1 MRDVKSRFQ
10 TDSGIDLEAFY
21 RPDPNGSDIGAPGE
35 FPFTRGVQPTMYRG
49 RLWTMRQY
57 AGFGSA
63 AETNRRFKYLLAQ
76 GQTGLSVAFDLPTQM
91 GLDSDHSLAAGEVG
105 KVGVAIDTL
114 QDMETVFN
122 GIPLDR
128 VSTSMTINATAAI
141 LLAMYIA
148 VAKKQGVSPAIIGG
162 TVQNDILKEYIARG
176 LYIYPP
182 KFSLRLV
189 TDIFGYCERNVPNWN
204 VISISGYHIR
214 EAGSTAVQELAF
226 TFANAITYV
235 QAALDSGLNIDAF
248 APRLS
253 FFFDTHNDFLEEI
266 AKFRAARTIWAKIA
280 KTRFGAKNPKSWMLR
295 FHAQTAGSSLTAQQ
309 PDNNVIRVTIQA
321 LAAILGGAQS
331 LHTNSKDEALAIPT
345 EEAARLALRTQQI
358 IAYESGITNTVD
370 PLGGSYAIEMLT
382 KKIETEVEHLLEK
395 IDSLGG
401 MLPAIESGWI
411 QSQIQEAAYAY
422 QLSVE
427 KKERVIVGVNDF
439 KIDEEQKIPIH
450 TANPALEAG
459 QVQSLSKIRASRDE
473 RTVRESIRRLEE
485 AAKGSEN
492 LMPHILAAVEAYTTV
507 GEISDAFRRV
517 HGLYQE
523 AVTI

>member
-1 MRDVKSRFQ
+1 MREVKSRFQ
-10 TDSGIDLEAFY
+10 TDSGIELEPYY
-21 RPDPNGSDIGAPGE
+21 RPDINPADIGTPGQ
-35 FPFTRGVQPTMYRG
+35 FPYTRGIQPTMYRG

-76 GQTGLSVAFDLPTQM
+76 GQTGLSTAFDLPTQM

-105 KVGVAIDTL
+105 KVGVSIDTL
-114 QDMETVFN
+114 RDMETLFD

-128 VSTSMTINATAAI
+128 VSTSMTINASAAI

-148 VAKKQGVSPAIIGG
+148 VAKKQGVSPSAISG

-176 LYIYPP
+176 LYIYPA

-189 TDIFGYCERNVPNWN
+189 TDIFAYCHRNVPNWN

-214 EAGSTAVQELAF
+214 EAGAIQELAF
-226 TFANAITYV
+226 TFANATTYV
-235 QAALDSGLNIDAF
+235 QAALDAGLNIDDF

-253 FFFDTHNDFLEEI
+253 FFFDIHNDFLEEI
-266 AKFRAARTIWAKIA
+266 AKLRAARTIWAKIA
-280 KTRFGAKNPKSWMLR
+280 KSRFNAKNPKSWMLR

-321 LAAILGGAQS
+321 LAAVLGGAQS

-345 EEAARLALRTQQI
+345 EDAARLALRTQQI
-358 IAYESGITNTVD
+358 IAYESGVTNTVD
-370 PLGGSYAIEMLT
+370 PFGGSYAIETLT
-382 KKIETEVEHLLEK
+382 KKIETEVGHLLEK

-427 KKERVIVGVNDF
+427 HKERIIVGVNEF
-439 KIDEEQKIPIH
+439 KIEEEHKIPIH
-450 TANPALEAG
+450 VSDPALEAG
-459 QVQSLSKIRASRDE
+459 QIENVKKVRASRDE
-473 RTVRESIRRLEE
+473 RAVREAIRRLEDS
-485 AAKGSEN
+485 ARGSEN

-523 AVTI
+523 AVYV

>member
-1 MRDVKSRFQ
+1 MREVKSRFQ
-10 TDSGIDLEAFY
+10 TDSGIELEPFY
-21 RPDPNGSDIGAPGE
+21 RPDGNPAEDLPGQ
-35 FPFTRGVQPTMYRG
+35 FPYTRGIQPTMYRG

-76 GQTGLSVAFDLPTQM
+76 GQTGLSTAFDLPTQM
-91 GLDSDHSLAAGEVG
+91 GLDSDHPLAAGEVG
-105 KVGVAIDTL
+105 KVGVSIDTL
-114 QDMETVFN
+114 RDMETLFD

-128 VSTSMTINATAAI
+128 VSTSMTINASAAI

-148 VAKKQGVSPAIIGG
+148 VAKKQGVSPAAISG

-189 TDIFGYCERNVPNWN
+189 TDIFGYCHRNVPNWN

-214 EAGSTAVQELAF
+214 EAGSTAIQELAF

-235 QAALDSGLNIDAF
+235 QAALDAGLNIDDF

-253 FFFDTHNDFLEEI
+253 FFFDIHNDFLEEI
-266 AKFRAARTIWAKIA
+266 AKLRAARAIWAKTT
-280 KTRFGAKNPKSWMLR
+280 KNRFGARNPKSWMLR

-321 LAAILGGAQS
+321 LAAVLGGAQS

-345 EEAARLALRTQQI
+345 EDAARLALRTQQI
-358 IAYESGITNTVD
+358 IAYESGVTNTVD
-370 PLGGSYAIEMLT
+370 PLGGSYLIEALT
-382 KKIETEVEHLLEK
+382 KKIETEVGHLLAK

-427 KKERVIVGVNDF
+427 RKERIIVGVNEF
-439 KIDEEQKIPIH
+439 KTQENHKIPIH
-450 TANPALEAG
+450 VSDPALEAG
-459 QVQSLSKIRASRDE
+459 QIENVKKVRATRDE
-473 RTVRESIRRLEE
+473 RAVSEAIRRLEE

-492 LMPHILAAVEAYTTV
+492 LMPHILAALEVYTTV
-507 GEISDAFRRV
+507 GEISDAFRKV
-517 HGLYQE
+517 YGLYQE